1 MKEESDENPES
12 RSDGHQVGEGNRFP
26 AGTIDQVTF
35 SRSEGIISTAHTVRV
50 SLAIDWRFFFAGIEP
65 YTGFPL
71 RSNPLG

>member
-1 MKEESDENPES
+1 MKIRS
-12 RSDGHQVGEGNRFP
+12 RGPMVIKSAKEIAFP